1 MNKFLFAVFFSILTT
16 AALAQVSNQPRYSLS
31 KSSIPADSLSYLEP
45 KDYIIGGVT
54 VAGTKYLDKEVLL
67 TISKLNKGDKINLP
81 GEANATVIKNM
92 YAQGL
97 FDDVRLNVTKI
108 SLDTIYLEIAVVERP
123 RLSRMRLT
131 GIRKGEI
138 EDVQKKL
145 ADKSGKIVNEN
156 LLSTTTAIIKKHFN
170 EKGYLNTT
178 VTIKQRKD
186 PGDANSVILN
196 IAIDKK
202 EKVMITEVDFD
213 GNTAFKAK
221 TLRKYL
227 KKTRTRKWYNLFGS
241 RKFKQD
247 KYDEDKQNLVQKMQA
262 KGYRDAEILNDTVFK
277 TGENTVGIRIKL
289 FEGHKYYFGNVKWS
303 GNAKYPSEVLNK
315 ILKVKK
321 GDVFSEEELNK
332 RLSGPTPNDDDLS
345 SFYLNDGYLTYTAD
359 PVQTK
364 IYNDTVD
371 LDVRIYEGPQ
381 YTINRVIVKGND
393 VTNDKVVMREIRTKP
408 GQKFNKAL
416 LIRSTREIGQLGSFD
431 DQKTEPKPTN
441 INPQDGTVD
450 IVYNVVE
457 KPSDQIELSGG
468 FGGGQLV
475 GTLGLTF
482 NNFSIKNIFNFKDYK
497 PLPKGD
503 GQKLSIR
510 GQSSGRTYQN
520 YSLTFSEPWLGGK
533 KPIYFAVSAYTQL
546 SSTAQYYAP
555 TSGSYYNLRINGIGI
570 TLGKRLTWPDN
581 YFQLNYSLNFDH
593 YNLDNYP
600 GYLFSNGTA
609 INIKLTQELTR
620 NSLDAPIYPTTGSNI
635 RLTIQGTPPYSLF
648 NNIDYAIASP
658 EQVYHYVEYY
668 KFKYD
673 AQWFQRIIGK
683 LVFMSQV
690 RFGFLGEYSHEILSN
705 GQDFAS
711 PFERFKL
718 GGDGMQS
725 YQFLQGSDII
735 GLRGYQNF
743 SILPVGAPATE
754 NVNNNTGS
762 SIYDKFTFEIRHP
775 VIQSQSA
782 TIFMLAFAEG
792 GNVWNSFNTYDP
804 FNVRRSVGIG
814 ARIFLPIFGLLG
826 LDYGYGFDAIPG
838 NPSANKGQ
846 FSFSISQS
854 LSGGFN

>member
-1 MNKFLFAVFFSILTT
+1 MNKFLFAILFSIMSV

-31 KSSIPADSLSYLEP
+31 KSTLPADSLSYLDP
-45 KDYIIGGVT
+45 KDYIIGGIT
-54 VAGTKYLDKEVLL
+54 ITGTKYLDKDVLL
-67 TISKLNKGDKINLP
+67 QISKLNKGDKINLP
-81 GEANATVIKNM
+81 GEANANVIKNL
-92 YAQGL
+92 YKENL
-97 FDDVRLNVTKI
+97 FDDVQLNITKI
-108 SLDTIYLEIAVVERP
+108 NLDTIYLEIVVVERP
-123 RLSRMRLT
+123 RLSRMHIT

-138 EDVQKKL
+138 EDVNKDL
-145 ADKSGKIVNEN
+145 ADKTGKIVNQN

-170 EKGYLNTT
+170 EKGFLNTT
-178 VTIKQRKD
+178 VTIKERKD
-186 PGDANSVILN
+186 PGDANSVILDVK
-196 IAIDKK
+196 IDKK
-202 EKVMITEVDFD
+202 QKVMITEVTFE
-213 GNTAFKAK
+213 GNSAFKQK

-227 KKTRTRKWYNLFGS
+227 SKTRTKKFYNIFGS

-247 KYDEDKQNLVQKMQA
+247 KYDEDKQNLITKMQA
-262 KGYRDAEILNDTVFK
+262 KGYRDAEIISDTVFK
-277 TGENTVGIRIKL
+277 TGENTVGVKIKV
-289 FEGHKYYFGNVKWS
+289 FEGPKYYFGNIKWS
-303 GNAKYPSEVLNK
+303 GNAKYPEAVLSK
-315 ILKVKK
+315 ILKIKK

-332 RLSGPTPNDDDLS
+332 RLSGPTPNDDDIS
-345 SFYLNDGYLTYTAD
+345 SFYLNDGYLTYQAD

-364 IYNDTVD
+364 IYKDTVD
-371 LDVRIYEGPQ
+371 LDIRVYEGPQ
-381 YTINRVIVKGND
+381 YTINRVILKGND

-416 LIRSTREIGQLGSFD
+416 LIRSTREIGQLGNFD
-431 DQKTEPKPTN
+431 EQKTEPKPTN

-482 NNFSIKNIFNFKDYK
+482 NNFSLRNIFHFKDYK

-503 GQKLSIR
+503 GQKLSLR

-520 YSLTFSEPWLGGK
+520 FSFTFSEPWLGGK

-546 SSTAQYYAP
+546 SSTGQYYAP
-555 TSGSYYNLRINGIGI
+555 TNPLYNNLRINGVGV
-570 TLGKRLTWPDN
+570 TLGKRLNWPDN

-593 YNLDNYP
+593 YNLDNYT
-600 GYLFSNGTA
+600 GYLFSNGTSY
-609 INIKLTQELTR
+609 NIKLTQELTR

-635 RLTIQGTPPYSLF
+635 KLTIQGTPPYSLF
-648 NNIDYAIASP
+648 NNIDYKIATP
-658 EQVYHYVEYY
+658 EQIYHFVEYY

-673 AQWFQRIIGK
+673 AQWFTRLTGK
-683 LVFMSQV
+683 LVLMSQV
-690 RFGFLGEYSHEILSN
+690 RFGFLGEYNS
-705 GQDFAS
+705 DVPPS

-743 SILPVGAPATE
+743 SIIPVGTNYTVDTNP
-754 NVNNNTGS
+754 GS

-792 GNVWNSFNTYDP
+792 GNVWNSFNTFDP

-814 ARIFLPIFGLLG
+814 ARVFLPIFGLLG

-838 NPSANKGQ
+838 IPTANKGQ

-854 LSGGFN
+854 LNGGFN